1 MEKTIEYVLR
11 ERYNLDSSIAYGCS
25 EEELQILL
33 SLFGE
38 EVPIIDALNV
48 LAGASFEQRARDI
61 GCSPEDFH
69 GWHEGESDGD
79 GDGEK
84 PVSGGGGLPVWEQSW
99 HSKR

>member
-25 EEELQILL
+25 EEELQILI

-38 EVPIIDALNV
+38 EEPIIDALNV

-61 GCSPEDFH
+61 GCSPEDFY
-69 GWHEGESDGD
+69 GWPAGESVNLSTLRN
-79 GDGEK
+79 E
-84 PVSGGGGLPVWEQSW
+84 
-99 HSKR
+99 

>member
-11 ERYNLDSSIAYGCS
+11 ERYNLDSSIAYG
-25 EEELQILL
+25 
-33 SLFGE
+33 
-38 EVPIIDALNV
+38 